1 MYIYFSITVSN
12 NSIGVNYLFVSG
24 GYETGHAEYKH
35 FYFNCNRNT
44 AVIWTFTVIALI
56 GLYEG
61 IKTIFTSVY
70 QGNKHIVQCREKYF
84 VMGFRSIKQKPIKL
98 LYFTF

>member
-1 MYIYFSITVSN
+1 MII
-12 NSIGVNYLFVSG
+12 G

-44 AVIWTFTVIALI
+44 AIIWTITVLALI

-61 IKTIFTSVY
+61 IKSMCKAIY
-70 QGNKHIVQCREKYF
+70 QGKHPILLTEERLLDF
-84 VMGFRSIKQKPIKL
+84 VISKSSTQRFH
-98 LYFTF
+98 

>member
-84 VMGFRSIKQKPIKL
+84 YRVQ
-98 LYFTF
+98 

>member
-1 MYIYFSITVSN
+1 MLFESRLRPKFNNTSTFIYII
-12 NSIGVNYLFVSG
+12 IG

-44 AVIWTFTVIALI
+44 AIIWTITVLALI

-61 IKTIFTSVY
+61 IKSICRAIY
-70 QGNKHIVQCREKYF
+70 QGKHAILSTQEHVVEF
-84 VMGFRSIKQKPIKL
+84 VNI
-98 LYFTF
+98 